1 MIKRGSTSGTS
12 SQSSQSSQ
20 SSNFEDS
27 SSKNKV
33 SDELTDIGISGSL
46 EKEQIN
52 EDISASM
59 VIIILFIN
67 YTINSIFHENGI
79 NKFNNKIIGA
89 ISENTHTI
97 DFFNIDSGKKEYEI
111 IDNENFVKGFIH
123 TKREKNEL
131 IVLSEYCSDRGG
143 GYGFAQDFSLF
154 NNKWKKISKTHS
166 TWSYSIRHIYETDD
180 KTILISA
187 QKELYV
193 LIYPDKK
200 INNNK

>member
-1 MIKRGSTSGTS
+1 MNICEI
-12 SQSSQSSQ
+12 
-20 SSNFEDS
+20 N
-27 SSKNKV
+27 NKYFAYQTP
-33 SDELTDIGISGSL
+33 EYICI
-46 EKEQIN
+46 IN
-52 EDISASM
+52 INTFQAHNT
-59 VIIILFIN
+59 IN
-67 YTINSIFHENGI
+67 YKISSIFHENGI
-79 NKFNNKIIGA
+79 IKFNNKIIGA

-180 KTILISA
+180 KPILIST